1 MGIKGKIVDGAT
13 PVNGPRPSPPPP
25 KGGGVGSPSHS
36 PTPSPPPTDTS
47 PPPAGPAGVILQQMV
62 NFSGM
67 KVGYYKIDLDNTV
80 HNIYGESLEKWY
92 YPPFEVKCL
101 IERGALTY
109 ADTELGPDPS
119 QNITVSIPRMI
130 AEEKGFLPEV
140 GDILV
145 DRDKYYEVSSVDAQ
159 FFTAAGAP
167 MTSQT
172 ANATGNL
179 LIYVLNCALARVTR
193 LNVMPS

>member
-1 MGIKGKIVDGAT
+1 MGAKGIIVIGST
-13 PVNGPRPSPPPP
+13 PVPPPAPPPSPAPP
-25 KGGGVGSPSHS
+25 KGPSPS
-36 PTPSPPPTDTS
+36 PSPSPSPVPS
-47 PPPAGPAGVILQQMV
+47 PPPPAGPAGVLLQQMI

-67 KVGYYKIDLDNTV
+67 VVGYYKIDLDNTNV
-80 HNIYGESLEKWY
+80 NIYGESLEKWY

-101 IERGALTY
+101 IDRGTLTY
-109 ADTELGPDPS
+109 SDTEMGPDPA
-119 QNITVSIPRMI
+119 QNITVSIPRMT

-167 MTSQT
+167 MSAQT

-179 LIYVLNCALARVTR
+179 LIYVLTCALARVTR
-193 LNVMPS
+193 LNVMPT

>member
-1 MGIKGKIVDGAT
+1 MPKGIIKDGAT
-13 PVNGPRPSPPPP
+13 PVPPTAPSPSPAPP
-25 KGGGVGSPSHS
+25 KGPSPSPSPAPPPSPS
-36 PTPSPPPTDTS
+36 PT
-47 PPPAGPAGVILQQMV
+47 PPAGPAGVILQQMV

-80 HNIYGESLEKWY
+80 PNIYGESLEKWY

-101 IERGALTY
+101 IDRGALTY

-140 GDILV
+140 GDILT

-167 MTSQT
+167 MSAQT
-172 ANATGNL
+172 ANASGNL

>member
-1 MGIKGKIVDGAT
+1 MAKGKILDGTT
-13 PVNGPRPSPPPP
+13 PVPPNAPSPPPP
-25 KGGGVGSPSHS
+25 PPKGPSPSPSPAPPPSPS
-36 PTPSPPPTDTS
+36 PT
-47 PPPAGPAGVILQQMV
+47 PPAGPAGVVLQQMV

-80 HNIYGESLEKWY
+80 PNIYGESLEKWY
-92 YPPFEVKCL
+92 LPPFEVKCL

-109 ADTELGPDPS
+109 ADTEIGPDPS

-140 GDILV
+140 GDILT

-167 MTSQT
+167 MSAQT
-172 ANATGNL
+172 ANSSGNL
-179 LIYVLNCALARVTR
+179 LIYILTCVLSRVTR